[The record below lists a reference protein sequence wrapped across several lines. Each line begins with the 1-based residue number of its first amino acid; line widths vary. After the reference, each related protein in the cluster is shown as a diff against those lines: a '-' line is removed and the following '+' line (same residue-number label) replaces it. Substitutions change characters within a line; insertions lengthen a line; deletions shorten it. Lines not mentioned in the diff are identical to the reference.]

1 MSAAQDFT
9 SSQPDPKEKL
19 GFEVRGMT
27 CASCVAHVEKA
38 LSRTDGVG
46 SASVNLATERV
57 EVGLLPGAKA
67 ASIAQAV
74 TDAGYEP
81 VIETVELGVRG
92 MTCASCV
99 SHVEKALLATPG
111 VLEASV
117 NLATERA
124 TVRALKGPQ
133 LIGNL
138 RHAVTEA
145 GYEPITEASAPASDL
160 REEESRAMSQRLILA
175 AILTAPVFV
184 LEMGGH
190 LIPGMHEWVM
200 ANIGHETTLYLS
212 FALTTM
218 VLLGPGAASTQRVSR
233 RWRAERPT

>member
-1 MSAAQDFT
+1 
-9 SSQPDPKEKL
+9 
-19 GFEVRGMT
+19 MT

-57 EVGLLPGAKA
+57 EVRLLPGAKA

-124 TVRALKGPQ
+124 TVRALKGR
-133 LIGNL
+133 N
-138 RHAVTEA
+138 
-145 GYEPITEASAPASDL
+145 S
-160 REEESRAMSQRLILA
+160 LA
-175 AILTAPVFV
+175 ICA
-184 LEMGGH
+184 
-190 LIPGMHEWVM
+190 
-200 ANIGHETTLYLS
+200 
-212 FALTTM
+212 
-218 VLLGPGAASTQRVSR
+218 TQ
-233 RWRAERPT
+233 